1 MGVARLFDTILH
13 RATMRRWARAVAFA
27 ETADLAG
34 LRRQRSRARALH
46 LGLDAFLHVAE
57 GRFAMPHIGSAAFAR
72 PGGTDWAWRPDLW
85 RWPEGQR
92 GMTQVRDRTG
102 FACGVTVFHDCPLN
116 ELTLRQ
122 MRNSR
127 ADDLAPFGL
136 RLDVL
141 RFEGRFLS
149 LALDLPKA
157 AAAGL
162 TRRHILRVAT
172 TIEMETPVDVN
183 LRLNIR
189 HGPDT
194 AQLTKAICVQDGVVE
209 FDLDTCDLNEKRVEH
224 LWLDLIAGS
233 PDMNQITIRD
243 ITLCRYPRAEM

>member
-1 MGVARLFDTILH
+1 MGVAGLIDTILH
-13 RATMRRWARAVAFA
+13 RATMRRWARAVAIA

-46 LGLDAFLHVAE
+46 RRLDTFLHLAE
-57 GRFAMPHIGSAAFAR
+57 GRLAMPYIGSTAFAR

-85 RWPEGQR
+85 RGPLGQR

-102 FACGVTVFHDCPLN
+102 FADGVTVFHDCPLN

-136 RLDVL
+136 RVDVL

-149 LALDLPKA
+149 LALDLPKV

-162 TRRHILRVAT
+162 SRRHILRVDAVVET
-172 TIEMETPVDVN
+172 ETPVDLS

-194 AQLTKAICVQDGVVE
+194 AQIVKAISPQDGCVE
-209 FDLDTCDLNEKRVEH
+209 FDLAGCDLNEKRVEH
-224 LWLDLIAGS
+224 LWLDLIAGL
-233 PDMNQITIRD
+233 PGMNQITIRD
-243 ITLCRYPRAEM
+243 LTLCRYPRAEI